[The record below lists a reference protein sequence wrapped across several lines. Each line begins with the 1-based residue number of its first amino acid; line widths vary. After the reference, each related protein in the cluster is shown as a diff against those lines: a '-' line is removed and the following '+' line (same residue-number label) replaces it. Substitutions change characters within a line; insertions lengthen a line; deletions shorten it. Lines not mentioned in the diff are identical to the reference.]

1 MQWPADRKLKC
12 MTTLVYTV
20 GRERFVTVKARGP
33 KPQHT
38 PNRRQ
43 SRMKQIRGEL
53 WSLTKAYRKA
63 SQEERMGLQELRD
76 ILRRELCTLRKAENA
91 RTTRRKKARKRAEFV
106 SNPYKCSKQLLDK
119 ER

>member
-1 MQWPADRKLKC
+1 

-20 GRERFVTVKARGP
+20 GMERFGTVKARGP

-38 PNRRQ
+38 PNRRH

-53 WSLTKAYRKA
+53 RSLTKAYRKV

-76 ILRRELCTLRKAENA
+76 ILGRELRKAKNE

-106 SNPYKCSKQLLDK
+106 PNPYKFSLTKK
-119 ER
+119 GRAN